1 MRAAVLV
8 LAVLGG
14 SRQTQNTLRCLLRGG
29 MRGSAPRPA
38 KGNDSPWNPR
48 FCLLLAFDNAEHFL
62 DVGQLGD
69 VVDLDPLDVAFLIN
83 QDVGAAGDA
92 HVLQE
97 NA

>member
-1 MRAAVLV
+1 MRQSLYWLSWLV
-8 LAVLGG
+8 RG
-14 SRQTQNTLRCLLRGG
+14 RRKIRCALCWGW
-29 MRGSAPRPA
+29 MRGYAPRPA
-38 KGNDSPWNPR
+38 KGNHSPWNPW
-48 FCLLLAFDNAEHFL
+48 FCLLLAFDDGEHFL